1 MSIISYAQNG
11 EDIVLSRALA
21 DVSRGFYIDV
31 GAQDP
36 TVDSVTR
43 LFYERDW
50 TGVNIEPIRHWHAR
64 LEQQRP
70 RDINLCVAAGDHAG
84 EISLIEVVGTG
95 LSTTVREV
103 ADRHVAAGREVVE
116 RRVAMTTLDD
126 ICAAHGIEQV
136 HFLKVDVEGAEA
148 AVLRGIS
155 LDRVRPWIILVEATQ
170 PNTQVPSHEGWESL
184 LTGRGYQFVYAD
196 GLNRFYLA
204 DEQER
209 LRAAFAVPPNCF
221 DDFIT
226 YREQAGREYANDL
239 ESRLESL
246 HAQATGLREQLG
258 DAHAQNE
265 RVQGALDRIV
275 VERAELLAQMEVVR
289 VAAENRQ
296 ARIDDLVAAVEGQQ
310 ARIEQLVVTTETR
323 QARIEQLTG
332 ELSGSVAEAARL
344 HADLQT
350 LLQTAQN
357 RQNRIVELQAD
368 CAAIGAELEIARLQV
383 AQRDA
388 TLAAILSSHS
398 WRLTR
403 PLRVLRRIG
412 GGLLRRGLARPLR
425 AIGRRMLNVAWIHGV
440 AHRAL
445 AAHPALRAR
454 LSIFLF
460 GKGPVEQAI
469 WQADAEAAGGC
480 IDTMLSARERE
491 VLSIFEQ
498 AGRGGDSVRE
508 TN

>member
-1 MSIISYAQNG
+1 MSIVSYAQNG

-21 DVSRGFYIDV
+21 DVSRGVYIDV

-50 TGVNIEPIRHWHAR
+50 SGVNIEPIRHWHAR

-70 RDINLCVAAGDHAG
+70 RDINLCVAAGDHSG
-84 EISLIEVVGTG
+84 EILLIEVVGTG

-116 RRVAMTTLDD
+116 RQVAMTKLDD
-126 ICAAHGIEQV
+126 ICASHEIGQV

-148 AVLRGIS
+148 SVLRGIS

-204 DEQER
+204 NEQQQ
-209 LRAAFAVPPNCF
+209 LRASFAVPPNCF

-226 YREQAGREYANDL
+226 YREQVGREYANDL

-246 HAQATGLREQLG
+246 HAQATGLREHLG
-258 DAHAQNE
+258 NTQAQNE
-265 RVQGALDRIV
+265 RVQVALDRV
-275 VERAELLAQMEVVR
+275 VAERADLIGQMEIVR
-289 VAAENRQ
+289 TAAENRQ
-296 ARIDDLVAAVEGQQ
+296 LQIKQLVEIAENRQLRIEQLAEAAESRQM
-310 ARIEQLVVTTETR
+310 RIEQLVEELNGSVS
-323 QARIEQLTG
+323 
-332 ELSGSVAEAARL
+332 ELSRLSV
-344 HADLQT
+344 DLQV
-350 LLQTAQN
+350 LLKTAHN
-357 RQNRIVELQAD
+357 RQHRIVELQDQHGEMA
-368 CAAIGAELEIARLQV
+368 AELEIARLGIT
-383 AQRDA
+383 QRDA
-388 TLAAILSSHS
+388 TLAAVFASHS
-398 WRLTR
+398 WQLTR
-403 PLRVLRRIG
+403 PLRLSRRIVAA
-412 GGLLRRGLARPLR
+412 LLRRGLGWPLSALGRHLLKASWIHR
-425 AIGRRMLNVAWIHGV
+425 AAHRMLES
-440 AHRAL
+440 
-445 AAHPALRAR
+445 HPALRVR

-460 GKGPVEQAI
+460 GHAPTEVAAKIAA
-469 WQADAEAAGGC
+469 ADTATGAV
-480 IDTMLSARERE
+480 DTSLSARERE

-498 AGRGGDSVRE
+498 ADRSEDSVRG